1 MSKYNFF
8 EEVDRKNTFSLK
20 WDIKRGRPSEALP
33 FWVADMDFK
42 LPDEILSDM
51 NEFVSKGVF
60 GYSEPTTLY
69 FDALEDWYKRRYS
82 ASIDRDLITL
92 TPGVVFSLCTLI
104 RILTNPRD
112 SVIIL
117 SPVYYPFKESV
128 VDNNRTIVESNL
140 VFNGIR
146 YEIDFI
152 DFENKI
158 IENDVKLFILCNPH
172 NPVGRVWTINEL
184 EKLNE
189 ICKKHNVFIISD
201 EIHQDFVFEENKFH
215 TMLNICDKNF
225 CVVSSASKSFN
236 IPGLQLGYTIF
247 NDIFLK
253 QKFKKELD
261 KIGYSQVSLLG
272 LVASCSAYN
281 KGETWLREVKDYI
294 WDNVLFVIDY
304 FKKNMPEVKVLRPEG
319 TYLVWLDFNLVTKDY
334 KKISDIILNKALVW
348 LDDGYIFGSSG
359 EGFERINVATRRDYL
374 ELALKRIVE
383 AFKELKI

>member
-42 LPDEILSDM
+42 LPDEILRDM

-104 RILTNPRD
+104 RILTNPTD

-184 EKLNE
+184 EKLRD

-281 KGETWLREVKDYI
+281 KGERWLREVKDYI

-319 TYLVWLDFNLVTKDY
+319 TYLVWLDFNLLTKDY

>member
-42 LPDEILSDM
+42 LPDEILRDM

-184 EKLNE
+184 EKLRD
-189 ICKKHNVFIISD
+189 ICKKYNVFIISD

-281 KGETWLREVKDYI
+281 KGERWLREVKDYI

>member
-146 YEIDFI
+146 YEIDFV

-201 EIHQDFVFEENKFH
+201 EIHQDFVFEDNKFH

-281 KGETWLREVKDYI
+281 KGEAWLKEVKDYI

-383 AFKELKI
+383 AFKELKF

>member
-42 LPDEILSDM
+42 LPDEILRDM

-104 RILTNPRD
+104 RILTNPTD

-184 EKLNE
+184 EKLRD

-281 KGETWLREVKDYI
+281 KGERWLREVKDYI